1 MQNRSTIFLVILAL
15 AFAGTA
21 VAQTSGSNLTGRVIY
36 EGAAMPG
43 VTVTVSSPAL
53 QGTRVTATN
62 AQGDYILKSLPA
74 GEYRV
79 RFELASFK
87 TLEYD
92 VKMSASQPRTLDAVI
107 YPEAV
112 EEEIV
117 VTSSFETVS
126 TVAQRP
132 VSIADPILT
141 RKIECATLLIK
152 KQSTASISAYMPN
165 PPPAPKSIS
174 RPP

>member
-1 MQNRSTIFLVILAL
+1 MSVLVPAP
-15 AFAGTA
+15 
-21 VAQTSGSNLTGRVIY
+21 LT
-36 EGAAMPG
+36 
-43 VTVTVSSPAL
+43 VTVTSPAL
-53 QGTRVTATN
+53 QGTRATTTN

-79 RFELASFK
+79 RFELATFK

-92 VKMSASQPRTLDAVI
+92 VKMSTSQPRTLDAVI

-126 TVAQRP
+126 TGSQ
-132 VSIADPILT
+132 
-141 RKIECATLLIK
+141 ATP
-152 KQSTASISAYMPN
+152 T
-165 PPPAPKSIS
+165 
-174 RPP
+174 